1 MKKISLYCKKCK
13 CSMRVSYTLS
23 GNLEQP
29 VLPGITMKCH
39 RCKRVMA
46 LKNCTEGKMLA
57 HTDNSDKLFI

>member
-1 MKKISLYCKKCK
+1 MKKINLYCKKSK

-29 VLPGITMKCH
+29 VLSGITMKCH

-46 LKNCTEGKMLA
+46 LKNYTEGKMIDRA
-57 HTDNSDKLFI
+57 DDSEKLFI

>member
-39 RCKRVMA
+39 RCKRVMP
-46 LKNCTEGKMLA
+46 LKNYTEGKMLA

>member
-1 MKKISLYCKKCK
+1 MKKINLYCKKCK

-29 VLPGITMKCH
+29 VLSGITMKCH

-46 LKNCTEGKMLA
+46 LKNYTEGKMIA
-57 HTDNSDKLFI
+57 RADASEKLCI

>member
-29 VLPGITMKCH
+29 VLSGITMKCH

-46 LKNCTEGKMLA
+46 LKNYTEGKMLG

>member
-1 MKKISLYCKKCK
+1 MKKINLYCKKCK

-29 VLPGITMKCH
+29 VLSGITMKCH

-46 LKNCTEGKMLA
+46 LKTTQRAK
-57 HTDNSDKLFI
+57 